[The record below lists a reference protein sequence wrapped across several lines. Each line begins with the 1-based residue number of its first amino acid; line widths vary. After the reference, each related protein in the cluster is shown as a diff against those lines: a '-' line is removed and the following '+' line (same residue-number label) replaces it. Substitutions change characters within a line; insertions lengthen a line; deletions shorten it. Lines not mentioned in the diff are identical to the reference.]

1 MIEVNAKYGCLTV
14 LDLGEEYKTTDK
26 YLSYIEE
33 IESLKKDIEYYNSIK
48 DTEQKIK
55 IIKESRSSFAS
66 ELKTDPKCSNVD
78 RKYKDFVK
86 YHTDTNNRKCK
97 EIDQKLETHYKC
109 KCKCGQILYYNELTI
124 ESKPKY
130 CFSPV
135 SISTR
140 CTYSVR
146 ANNATYRKRQK
157 YEGNESVILL
167 DKSECVPSNKYCE
180 NYNKDQAKKL
190 AIKEQ
195 KLEAE
200 IAAIPRIYA
209 KNYDTDYTGKHYETL
224 NILEC
229 CNEHLE
235 SDPKFS
241 YNQQHQKSW
250 NNITVY
256 KQYRCTCELCGKEQ
270 LITCDRFGIYPP
282 TEYGYHAYFGYWSEA
297 YCDCHKISSFQW
309 IVNKLLF
316 ENNINYRAEYSFSDL
331 TGFSSSDPLRFDFA
345 VFNDDNT
352 LKCLIECQGEQHYKP
367 VDEFGGR
374 AQYKIQVENDELK
387 REYAKKKNIPL
398 IEISYKQKKFEKVE
412 QILKNHNVI

>member
-1 MIEVNAKYGCLTV
+1 M
-14 LDLGEEYKTTDK
+14 
-26 YLSYIEE
+26 
-33 IESLKKDIEYYNSIK
+33 
-48 DTEQKIK
+48 
-55 IIKESRSSFAS
+55 
-66 ELKTDPKCSNVD
+66 
-78 RKYKDFVK
+78 
-86 YHTDTNNRKCK
+86 
-97 EIDQKLETHYKC
+97 
-109 KCKCGQILYYNELTI
+109 TI
-124 ESKPKY
+124 ESNPKY

-140 CTYSVR
+140 YTYSVR

-167 DKSECVPSNKYCE
+167 DKSECVPSDKYCD
-180 NYNKDQAKKL
+180 NNNKDQAKKL

-195 KLEAE
+195 KLEAV

-229 CNEHLE
+229 CDKHLE
-235 SDPKFS
+235 SEPKCS

-270 LITCDRFGIYPP
+270 LITCDRFGINPP

-297 YCDCHKISSFQW
+297 YCDCHPISSFQW

-316 ENNINYRAEYSFSDL
+316 ENNINYRAEYAFSDL
-331 TGFSSSDPLRFDFA
+331 KGCSGFDILRFDFA
-345 VFNDDNT
+345 ILNDDDSV
-352 LKCLIECQGEQHYKP
+352 KCLIECQGEQHYKP
-367 VDEFGGR
+367 VEQFGGKV
-374 AQYKIQVENDELK
+374 QYEIQVKNDSIK
-387 REYAKKKNIPL
+387 REYASKNNIPL
-398 IEISYKQKKFEKVE
+398 IEISYKHKKPEKIQE
-412 QILKNHNVI
+412 ILKINKII